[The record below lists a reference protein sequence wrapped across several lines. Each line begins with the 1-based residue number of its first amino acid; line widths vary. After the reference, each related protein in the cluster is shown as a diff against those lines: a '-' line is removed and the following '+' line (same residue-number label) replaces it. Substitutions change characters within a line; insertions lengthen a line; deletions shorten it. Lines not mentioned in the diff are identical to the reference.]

1 MFVVAMLK
9 KLQPLA
15 ACIPACIPTG
25 IIQLQATENMEAYS
39 LPRAPKLRKVLLSKA
54 FFFACRK
61 AIARTA
67 VV

>member
-1 MFVVAMLK
+1 MYTSQYNVEVYIDK
-9 KLQPLA
+9 KVFKSYSYA
-15 ACIPACIPTG
+15 
-25 IIQLQATENMEAYS
+25 IIRVS
-39 LPRAPKLRKVLLSKA
+39 LGAPKLRKVLLSKA